1 MMEAVVR
8 TKPEPAPR
16 VAGFTS
22 PPTGCKA
29 SAGERVD
36 WLFRRQAG
44 VEHPLK
50 AALLEYRGVRRD
62 GHAG

>member
-1 MMEAVVR
+1 MEAVVR
-8 TKPEPAPR
+8 TKPEPR
-16 VAGFTS
+16 VPGSTPPSTERKAG
-22 PPTGCKA
+22 
-29 SAGERVD
+29 AGERVD

-44 VEHPLK
+44 AEHPLK